1 MFMAGTHISIK
12 FVRFYLT
19 KEIIWEKMKYLIDLC
34 HLLNFNGQKLMYL
47 DIEVLILSNKKRLTN
62 HDWSIYLH
70 VCDRKLVIIDID
82 QNTIFSLY
90 KVFLLCEIR
99 KNDKFSITYM

>member
-1 MFMAGTHISIK
+1 
-12 FVRFYLT
+12 
-19 KEIIWEKMKYLIDLC
+19 MKYLIDLC

-47 DIEVLILSNKKRLTN
+47 DIEVLILSHKKRLTN

-70 VCDRKLVIIDID
+70 VCDRKLDIIDID

-99 KNDKFSITYM
+99 KKKRKIYLVFLYLSKAFGRYGDLVFSK